1 MLLHPEMAISGIGFE
16 IAQSTAALI
25 EALDAAPHHP
35 SMGWQCRWG
44 SGAEGGPENER

>member
-16 IAQSTAALI
+16 IAQSTAPLI